1 MIEFTEGKYRKRGEP
16 MISPIERTTLSR
28 NILGK
33 LIIEIKKGTW
43 KPGCRIPKETEL
55 AKAFSVSRNSIRETL
70 KTLNNMG
77 ILESRPGSG
86 TFLTKD
92 AMRKI
97 FNSELIEN
105 GYKYA
110 TLKEITEIRIL
121 LESQSAYWAAKRAS
135 DEDLQELR
143 EILEKS
149 QQSSEWSIKDQDK
162 LHFHFHEA
170 VIRMSR
176 NSLVGRLL
184 ASIHAEIEA
193 ERSQYEVFPDADQ
206 VEIIRNQ
213 EDVINRILA
222 REPGKAREA
231 MEKHLKK
238 GFSLLVKAQGK
249 IESEKKLPEESTLC
263 GPDNPQESI

>member
-1 MIEFTEGKYRKRGEP
+1 

-28 NILGK
+28 NILEK
-33 LIIEIKKGTW
+33 LIIEIKRGTW

-77 ILESRPGSG
+77 ILKSRPGSG
-86 TFLTKD
+86 TFLTED
-92 AMRKI
+92 AVRKI

-105 GYKYA
+105 GYKYS
-110 TLKEITEIRIL
+110 TLKEINEIRIL
-121 LESQSAYWAAKRAS
+121 LESQSAYWAAERAS
-135 DEDLQELR
+135 DEDLEELG

-149 QQSSEWSIKDQDK
+149 QQSYEWDIKDQDK

-176 NSLVGRLL
+176 NNFVGRLL

-193 ERSQYEVFPDADQ
+193 ERSQYEGFPDIDQ
-206 VEIIRNQ
+206 VKIIRNQ
-213 EDVINRILA
+213 EDVIKQILA
-222 REPGKAREA
+222 REPEKARDA
-231 MEKHLKK
+231 MEKHLNK
-238 GFSLLVKAQGK
+238 GFSLLLKAQKSPSGK
-249 IESEKKLPEESTLC
+249 KKSGASDLSC
-263 GPDNPQESI
+263 PDNPQASS